1 MNNKEKFLNLVSE
14 TDNSVLEQIKWRRD
28 NRLWIKRSQAIALMV
43 LSILKERGMSQKEL
57 ASKMGISPQQV
68 NKWLKGNE
76 NFTFE
81 TISKIE
87 EALQTELIF
96 IVDPHI
102 DFSRIIESYQFLK
115 SPQLQSSDY
124 KKLVCTGSK
133 MYGFNQEK
141 PEFFD
146 HF

>member
-14 TDNSVLEQIKWRRD
+14 TDNSVMEQIKWRRD
-28 NRLWIKRSQAIALMV
+28 NRLWIRRSQAIALMV

-87 EALQTELIF
+87 EALQTELMLILGH
-96 IVDPHI
+96 PMN
-102 DFSRIIESYQFLK
+102 FSGQMKFFKSLMYSLYQ
-115 SPQLQSSDY
+115 SPQYKNLASS
-124 KKLVCTGSK
+124 GSK
-133 MYGFNQEK
+133 MYIFNVENPQ
-141 PEFFD
+141 FSD
-146 HF
+146 HY